1 MSAAPAWL
9 RVFGLV
15 AAILSAI
22 AVTSGQAVAH
32 TGGTTG
38 HATVT
43 VSGQSVRYSL
53 SLTADA
59 LARAG
64 MAADNGQLAAAIGR
78 HVSIAAD
85 GRDCAPVPGA
95 TSGGGAT
102 VRIEVLYACAAPV
115 RVLAVR
121 DGLDRLI
128 GADHHTITDIAW
140 PDGRHQ
146 VLFEGEHRAFRID
159 LSGGTG
165 AAGAM
170 AADQAAGGFVAYL
183 GLGVEHILLGFDH
196 VLFVVALILQGGSL
210 LSALAIVSAFTLA
223 HSITL
228 VLSVLDV
235 VSTPGRIVEPVI
247 ALSIAYVAAENV
259 FRRDRAV
266 SRRWAVGFVFGLVH
280 GFGFAGALREVGL
293 PAEGL
298 ASVLLGFNLGVEA
311 GQALIVAALVPVL
324 MWFRRFPWQGRL
336 VRTSSVAILAA
347 GILLLVERAF
357 LGGA

>member
-146 VLFEGEHRAFRID
+146 VLFEGEQRAFRID

-196 VLFVVALILQGGSL
+196 VLFVIALVLRGGRLLSL
-210 LSALAIVSAFTLA
+210 LTILTAFTLA

-228 VLSVLDV
+228 ALSVLDL
-235 VSTPGRIVEPVI
+235 VSVPARIVEPLI
-247 ALSIAYVAAENV
+247 ALSIAYVAAENI
-259 FRRDRAV
+259 FMRDAV
-266 SRRWAVGFVFGLVH
+266 SRRWAVSFLFGLMH
-280 GFGFAGALREVGL
+280 GFGFAGALSEVGL

-298 ASVLLGFNLGVEA
+298 FAALLGFNLGVEA
-311 GQALIVAALVPVL
+311 GQA
-324 MWFRRFPWQGRL
+324 
-336 VRTSSVAILAA
+336 AILAA
-347 GILLLVERAF
+347 ILPLLLWLRRYDWEPRLMRASSAAIMAVGLVLLTERAL
-357 LGGA
+357 LGG